1 MLKIPADISHS
12 LPHTHH
18 TNSAIADSTTKM
30 IEREIEVGDN
40 RFCIWWRRIMAAER
54 ECGRRCKEVRVG
66 AVVALHHPLHHRQL
80 Q

>member
-30 IEREIEVGDN
+30 IERQMGVGDN
-40 RFCIWWRRIMAAER
+40 RICIWWMRIMDGGR
-54 ECGRRCKEVRVG
+54 EGGRRCRVGRVG
-66 AVVALHHPLHHRQL
+66 AGVVSHHPQPQPR
-80 Q
+80 